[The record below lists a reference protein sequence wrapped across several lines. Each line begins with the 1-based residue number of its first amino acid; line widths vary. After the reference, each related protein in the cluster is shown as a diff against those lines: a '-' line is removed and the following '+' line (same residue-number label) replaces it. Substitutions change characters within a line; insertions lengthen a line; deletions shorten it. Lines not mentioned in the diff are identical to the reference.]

1 MSFISGNNVFKT
13 AAFVAG
19 LGYLWFSFL
28 SPEAANASV
37 KANFCLVAGLVALIA
52 YFYGNSKNNEEFN
65 ERDSIYRT
73 IDDRSAEQSREN
85 DRIWNAINDLQ
96 EKSDCGS
103 SCPTKKVR

>member
-1 MSFISGNNVFKT
+1 MNFSGNNVFKA

-19 LGYLWFSFL
+19 LGFLWFSFL

-37 KANFCLVAGLVALIA
+37 KANFCLVTGLVALVA
-52 YFYGNSKNNEEFN
+52 YFYGKGKNNEEFN

-85 DRIWNAINDLQ
+85 DRIWTAINELQ
-96 EKSDCGS
+96 DKSDCG